1 MYYRT
6 PRLEIYPERITANAQ
21 SVILACHE
29 HGATVACVTKVTCAH
44 PAVVHAFEL
53 GGADMIADSRISSGV

>member
-21 SVILACHE
+21 SVIKACHD
-29 HGATVACVTKVTCAH
+29 HGGTVACVTKVTCRSCSCGSPL
-44 PAVVHAFEL
+44 PAGPRTSCA
-53 GGADMIADSRISSGV
+53 APM